1 MVRKKDTGEKWAKEE
16 RKKEKEVKIGFAREN
31 RRRVEEMGRFRME
44 VNRKKREDKRNEE
57 KVEGRRDFA

>member
-1 MVRKKDTGEKWAKEE
+1 ME
-16 RKKEKEVKIGFAREN
+16 
-31 RRRVEEMGRFRME
+31 RFRME